1 MALLRAT
8 PYTQPY
14 WIISMTSGF
23 RAALAALLLAATAPL
38 PAIAQETLI
47 IGAPL
52 PVTGALSPEGT
63 KLKQGYELWQEQ
75 VNAAG
80 GVKVGDRKLKV
91 DLRYYDYQSQT
102 PKAIQLAEKL
112 ITDDKVNFL
121 FSPFGSGATKA
132 TSAVAEKYGVPMIAS
147 SASSVEVF
155 DQGYKNLFGVYT
167 DNSTFSEPIAELVK
181 TRLPDAKR
189 VAILA
194 RNDLYPLSL
203 ANEFE
208 KSAKKRGLDVVFFEK
223 YAIGTL
229 DHASALTQLRA
240 ARPDWVV
247 VTGYINDLIT
257 IRKQAADL
265 KVGGDVFTLIN
276 GPAYQEWI
284 SAVGPLAENVT
295 TASWFHPVVKYESDD
310 VFGSSGKFVE
320 LFKEK
325 YGSAP
330 DFTQASGAAVGVVL
344 QQAIE
349 RAGSTDHDKV
359 RAELQKGG
367 FKTFFGPISFAESGI
382 ADSYV
387 PPVLQIQDGKVEVV
401 LPADIATSEFRTGL
415 KN

>member
-1 MALLRAT
+1 MHIMKLGIRPLLA
-8 PYTQPY
+8 
-14 WIISMTSGF
+14 GLV
-23 RAALAALLLAATAPL
+23 LAAAGSTSSFAQDKLL
-38 PAIAQETLI
+38 

-63 KLKQGYELWQEQ
+63 KLKQGYELWQDQ

-80 GVKVGDRKLKV
+80 GIKVGDQQLKV
-91 DLRYYDYQSQT
+91 ELRYYDYQSAT
-102 PKAIQLAEKL
+102 PRAIQLAEKL

-181 TRLPDAKR
+181 TKLPDAKR

-208 KSAKKRGLDVVFFEK
+208 KSAKKRGLEVVFFEK

-240 ARPDWVV
+240 TNPDWII

-257 IRKQAADL
+257 VRKQAADL
-265 KVGGDVFTLIN
+265 RISGSVFTLIN

-284 SAVGPLAENVT
+284 DAVGPLAENVT
-295 TASWFHPVVKYESDD
+295 TASWFHPVVKYQSDD
-310 VFGSSGKFVE
+310 VFGSSAKFVE
-320 LFKEK
+320 LFKQK
-325 YGSAP
+325 YGSEP

-344 QQAIE
+344 QLAIE

-359 RAELQKGG
+359 RTELQKGG
-367 FKTFFGPISFAESGI
+367 FKTFFGPISFAPSGI
-382 ADSYV
+382 ANSYV
-387 PPVLQIQDGKVEVV
+387 PPVLQIQNGKVEVV
-401 LPADIATSEFRTGL
+401 VPQEIATSEFRTAPQ
-415 KN
+415 N

>member
-1 MALLRAT
+1 MKFKLRSA
-8 PYTQPY
+8 
-14 WIISMTSGF
+14 ILG
-23 RAALAALLLAATAPL
+23 LLAATA
-38 PAIAQETLI
+38 AATSSFAQEALV

-63 KLKQGYELWQEQ
+63 KLRQGYELWQEQ

-80 GVKVGDRKLKV
+80 GVKVGDKQLKV

-102 PKAIQLAEKL
+102 PRAIQLAEKL
-112 ITDDKVNFL
+112 ISDDKVDFL

-132 TSAVAEKYGVPMIAS
+132 ASAVAEKHGIPMIAS

-167 DNSTFSEPIAELVK
+167 DNSTFSEPLAELVK
-181 TRLPDAKR
+181 TKLPDAKR

-208 KSAKKRGLDVVFFEK
+208 KSARKRGFEVVFFEK

-240 ARPDWVV
+240 AQPDWVV

-276 GPAYQEWI
+276 GPAYEEWI

-295 TASWFHPVVKYESDD
+295 TASWFHPVVRYESDD
-310 VFGSSGKFVE
+310 VFGSSARFVE
-320 LFKEK
+320 LFKQK

-349 RAGSTDHDKV
+349 RAGSIDHDKV

-367 FKTFFGPISFAESGI
+367 FKTFFGPISFSEIGI

-387 PPVLQIQDGKVEVV
+387 PPVMQIQNGKVEVV
-401 LPADIATSEFRTGL
+401 LPEEIATSSFRTGL
-415 KN
+415 AN

>member
-1 MALLRAT
+1 MKINLR
-8 PYTQPY
+8 
-14 WIISMTSGF
+14 S
-23 RAALAALLLAATAPL
+23 ALAGLTLVAASIGGASANQSL
-38 PAIAQETLI
+38 V

-63 KLKQGYELWQEQ
+63 KLKQGYELWQEH

-80 GVKVGDRKLKV
+80 GVKVGHKRLKV

-102 PKAIQLAEKL
+102 PRAIQVAEKL

-132 TSAVAEKYGVPMIAS
+132 ASAVAEKAGVPMIAS
-147 SASSVEVF
+147 SASSKEVF

-167 DNSTFSEPIAELVK
+167 DNSTFSEPLADLVTAK
-181 TRLPDAKR
+181 LPNAKR

-240 ARPDWVV
+240 SKPDWVV

-257 IRKQAADL
+257 IRKQASDL

-295 TASWFHPVVKYESDD
+295 TASWFHPVVKYASDD

-320 LFKEK
+320 LFKAK
-325 YGSAP
+325 YGSEP

-349 RAGSTDHDKV
+349 RAGSLDRDKV

-367 FKTFFGPISFAESGI
+367 FKTFFGPISFSPAGI

-387 PPVLQIQDGKVEVV
+387 PPVLQIQGGKVQVV
-401 LPADIATSEFRTGL
+401 APAGIATSAFRTGL
-415 KN
+415 KQ